1 MIGKKKKYKL
11 GDFNYNLPKKFIAQ
25 YPEKRRDYSKLMV
38 VNKETCE
45 NENRKF

>member
-25 YPEKRRDYSKLMV
+25 HPEKKTGS
-38 VNKETCE
+38 
-45 NENRKF
+45 F